1 MTVRS
6 RIATWWKAVARTNQ
20 LNTEIED
27 ELAFH
32 IDCRAQE
39 LMGKGVP
46 EREAF
51 RRACAEAGSVAAQK
65 ENCRAAW
72 GTRLWDEL
80 RSDLRYAARTLAKS
94 PGFAAIAIGSLALG
108 IGANTVVITAM
119 KSILLNRLAVPRPE
133 ELRLFAL
140 TEGDKGVVHG
150 SWGYYEESP
159 SGETLITS
167 FSYPVY
173 EHLRQQNRVLQD
185 IFAFKNYGRMTVTI
199 DQRAEAVTTE
209 MVSGNYYRALEVH
222 PVLGRPIVETDDA
235 AVGSEP
241 VLVISY
247 GYWSRRFSRSP
258 DVMGR
263 KIEVNST
270 PMTIIG
276 VNPPAFTGTYETQ
289 NSPDIFLPFSMQPI
303 VAPKF
308 NSSLLTDRN
317 LWWVMMMGRL
327 KPGVSAQAAQA
338 ALNVNLNAAIR
349 ATMVVGK
356 NDEMP
361 HLLLE
366 DGSRGQNEAAGRYG
380 KPIYVLTSL
389 AGFVL
394 LLACANLGNLLL
406 ARASSRQREMS
417 VRLALG
423 AGRARILRQM
433 LIESLLL
440 SSAGGLAGL
449 ILGYAGRNAIPHL
462 LSTAWRPPIANS
474 SFDWS
479 IFTFTATVSMLS
491 GLLFGMAPSLQAT
504 RTQVSSGLKDNQQTS
519 TRRNRN
525 LTGRTLVIIQVSL
538 SMLLLTGAGLFVRTL
553 INLNRTHLGFDP
565 NNLLLFDLQ
574 PPQTRYPDAKG
585 VALYQAIEGRLASL
599 PGVESVTLTEVPL
612 ISHNRSGH
620 IFDPDDS
627 LQGKREDQH
636 VAFNMVGEHFFST
649 FSIPVIAGRGFDAG
663 DTETSPK
670 VAVINQ
676 RLAKNFFPTSDPVGK
691 TFLTGDPKHRVRMQI
706 VGVCKDAKYDNLRSD
721 PPATFYVPY
730 RQQAGS
736 ESMTFDVHTRVK
748 PEAIVPLLRTAVAS
762 IDKDLPLLDIRT
774 QNEQIDDTSK
784 QERIFASLTSG
795 FGLLALVLACIGIY
809 GLMAYSV
816 ARRTNEIGI
825 RMALGAQAGRV
836 QRMIM
841 REASSLAIAGVTAGL
856 GAGMAMSRLIASM
869 LYGIQSYDPLT
880 YTGAALL
887 LFFVALSASWIPA
900 RRAASIDPLK
910 ALRHE

>member
-1 MTVRS
+1 MRVRS
-6 RIATWWKAVARTNQ
+6 RIATWWKAVTRTNQ

-51 RRACAEAGSVAAQK
+51 RRARGEVGSIAAQK

-133 ELRLFAL
+133 ELRLVAL

-150 SWGYYEESP
+150 SWGYYEDSP
-159 SGETLITS
+159 SGDTLITS

-173 EHLRQQNRVLQD
+173 EQLRQQNRVLED
-185 IFAFKNYGRMTVTI
+185 IFAFKDEADDRNDREK
-199 DQRAEAVTTE
+199 AEAVTTE

-235 AVGSEP
+235 AVGSGP

-258 DVMGR
+258 DVIGR

-349 ATMVVGK
+349 STMVVGE
-356 NDEMP
+356 NDEIP
-361 HLLLE
+361 NLLLG

-433 LIESLLL
+433 LTESLLL

-491 GLLFGMAPSLQAT
+491 GLLFGMAPSWQAT
-504 RTQVSSGLKDNQQTS
+504 RTQVSSGSEGHQQ
-519 TRRNRN
+519 RR
-525 LTGRTLVIIQVSL
+525 
-538 SMLLLTGAGLFVRTL
+538 
-553 INLNRTHLGFDP
+553 
-565 NNLLLFDLQ
+565 
-574 PPQTRYPDAKG
+574 PDA
-585 VALYQAIEGRLASL
+585 
-599 PGVESVTLTEVPL
+599 
-612 ISHNRSGH
+612 
-620 IFDPDDS
+620 
-627 LQGKREDQH
+627 
-636 VAFNMVGEHFFST
+636 
-649 FSIPVIAGRGFDAG
+649 
-663 DTETSPK
+663 TET
-670 VAVINQ
+670 
-676 RLAKNFFPTSDPVGK
+676 
-691 TFLTGDPKHRVRMQI
+691 
-706 VGVCKDAKYDNLRSD
+706 
-721 PPATFYVPY
+721 
-730 RQQAGS
+730 
-736 ESMTFDVHTRVK
+736 
-748 PEAIVPLLRTAVAS
+748 
-762 IDKDLPLLDIRT
+762 
-774 QNEQIDDTSK
+774 
-784 QERIFASLTSG
+784 
-795 FGLLALVLACIGIY
+795 
-809 GLMAYSV
+809 
-816 ARRTNEIGI
+816 
-825 RMALGAQAGRV
+825 
-836 QRMIM
+836 
-841 REASSLAIAGVTAGL
+841 
-856 GAGMAMSRLIASM
+856 
-869 LYGIQSYDPLT
+869 
-880 YTGAALL
+880 
-887 LFFVALSASWIPA
+887 
-900 RRAASIDPLK
+900 
-910 ALRHE
+910 